1 MRSAERTSQGQRERS
16 PSARGRSGN
25 NKHGTDSSFNRL
37 AWSQPDVAPSG
48 RGLIAAGMETG
59 EVAVYDPVKILDG
72 SDALFYSNQKHT
84 GPVGGLNFNPIQK
97 NLLLSGAINGE
108 VSTHVGA
115 GH

>member
-1 MRSAERTSQGQRERS
+1 
-16 PSARGRSGN
+16 
-25 NKHGTDSSFNRL
+25 
-37 AWSQPDVAPSG
+37 
-48 RGLIAAGMETG
+48 METG

-108 VSTHVGA
+108 VSASSGKGVQDLTCHSSTSTT
-115 GH
+115 

>member
-1 MRSAERTSQGQRERS
+1 M
-16 PSARGRSGN
+16 
-25 NKHGTDSSFNRL
+25 
-37 AWSQPDVAPSG
+37 PSG

-97 NLLLSGAINGE
+97 NLLLSGAISGE
-108 VSTHVGA
+108 VSRPARGA
-115 GH
+115 DLTIHSSTSTT